1 MVYNG
6 TIFWCSKFSFNFH
19 FPHPLGILI
28 NIFKHKFSTIL
39 NNSIL
44 FFQNV
49 IGQVLHKGNMIFS
62 FTFSCN
68 SILIHTSLISFN
80 TVWYNFYVN
89 YINHLNPLFIYL
101 ANGRIM
107 ILKKIMRI
115 SSKTTSKTHCMFQL
129 GQLQGKKKKK
139 AFRPR
144 LFPGKWF
151 LGNHFSNFPVFV
163 CH

>member
-1 MVYNG
+1 MNTIENLFQNFSFCSIFLKFLICIYSSPFFIHFNLFKQEIKSNLTLSPLPKFWPNMVYNG

-80 TVWYNFYVN
+80 TIWYNFYVN
-89 YINHLNPLFIYL
+89 YINHLNPLFIWQMDKL
-101 ANGRIM
+101 
-107 ILKKIMRI
+107 
-115 SSKTTSKTHCMFQL
+115 
-129 GQLQGKKKKK
+129 
-139 AFRPR
+139 
-144 LFPGKWF
+144 WF
-151 LGNHFSNFPVFV
+151 
-163 CH
+163 